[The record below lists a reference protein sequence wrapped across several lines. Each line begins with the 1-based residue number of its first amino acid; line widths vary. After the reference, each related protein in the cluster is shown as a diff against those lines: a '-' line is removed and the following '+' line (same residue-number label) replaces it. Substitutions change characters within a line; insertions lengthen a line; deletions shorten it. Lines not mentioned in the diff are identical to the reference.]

1 MPEEDTPIEEGGL
14 EPAVEAPDE
23 GGVATETA
31 EEAPAASFGVD
42 DIASGL
48 GSVFQERFLAHHEPA
63 EALRLYGE
71 ARDHLQSAYGR
82 IAQGGEPTDEDVAA
96 AEALGIDLPEYA
108 EPEVTAPEPI
118 WGAPWAEPTDYDGI
132 VAMVQTD
139 PARAMA
145 FIDRQ
150 AEGVIDPSFRQ
161 QVLAY
166 WANPEGGNDPAA
178 MVAYEREQA
187 RVAAISEAKA
197 YAEQLRDELRD
208 ELAPVHARNAE
219 ADQAQRVMNAK
230 LMVQE
235 ARAGIPDFGD
245 HEEGVIALIEEG
257 MKQYGP
263 SYFEN
268 ILQATPEARLQY
280 LSDLTGAAAWRNRP
294 AAQAEADAAQ
304 KAAEAAKVGAGSEKG
319 RGGPSRAGGAS
330 PQSEMKKKFSEDI
343 RRAVENPA

>member
-1 MPEEDTPIEEGGL
+1 MPDVDTPI
-14 EPAVEAPDE
+14 DE
-23 GGVATETA
+23 GAVDAAPVEDVETDA
-31 EEAPAASFGVD
+31 DAVEEAPEAPSFGVD

-71 ARDHLQSAYGR
+71 ARDHLHAAYGR
-82 IAQGGEPTDEDVAA
+82 IAQGGEPTQQDLDA
-96 AEALGIDLPEYA
+96 AEALGIELPAYE
-108 EPEVTAPEPI
+108 EPEVAAPEPI
-118 WGAPWAEPTDYDGI
+118 WGAPWTDPTDYDGI

-150 AEGVIDPSFRQ
+150 PDGVIDPGFRQ

-166 WANPEGGNDPAA
+166 WANPEGGNDAA
-178 MVAYEREQA
+178 GMVAYEREQA
-187 RVAAISEAKA
+187 RVAAITEAKA
-197 YAEQLRDELRD
+197 YAEQLRDELRN

-219 ADQAQRVMNAK
+219 ADQANRVNSAK

-235 ARAGIPDFGD
+235 ARASIPDFD
-245 HEEGVIALIEEG
+245 QHEDGVIKLIEEG

-268 ILQATPEARLQY
+268 ILSATPEARLQY
-280 LSDLTGAAAWRNRP
+280 LSDLTGAAAWRSRP
-294 AAQAEADAAQ
+294 AAQAEAAKAQ
-304 KAAEAAKVGAGSEKG
+304 EAAETAKVAAGSERG
-319 RGGPSRAGGAS
+319 RGGASRAGGAN
-330 PQSEMKKKFSEDI
+330 PQSEMKKKFYEDMK
-343 RRAVENPA
+343 RAVENPA